1 MMDEAASTL
10 VPPNESD
17 SSVFESGKYKILETI
32 NIRKVKNIFYLLQKS
47 SILCIVYEF
56 RKMMKQ
62 ICIYISLLYI
72 FRTFTAFAQMHDPF

>member
-1 MMDEAASTL
+1 MMDKAASTQ

-17 SSVFESGKYKILETI
+17 SSVFESGKYKIQETI

-62 ICIYISLLYI
+62 ICIYIFVIYFQDLHSLC
-72 FRTFTAFAQMHDPF
+72 ANA